1 MTQLLQ
7 GKSIDVMDGIH
18 LIDSLKNDVTKLRN
32 SVDSF
37 HETWYKEA
45 LELAQQV
52 DVEEWK
58 PRTVGRQTTRA
69 NMPHNSISEYYKF
82 TITIPLIDHL
92 NSSLEARFHLDSV
105 NVYKGLCI
113 VPVKLLSLMRKG
125 INLRLLLI
133 FILMICRTL

>member
-1 MTQLLQ
+1 
-7 GKSIDVMDGIH
+7 MDGIH

-69 NMPHNSISEYYKF
+69 NMPHNSISEYYKC

-92 NSSLEARFHLDSV
+92 NSSLEAKFDLDSV
-105 NVYKGLCI
+105 NVYKRLCI
-113 VPVKLLSLMRKG
+113 VPVK
-125 INLRLLLI
+125 
-133 FILMICRTL
+133 